1 MRSVAAVKKAA
12 QKSTQQSTQK
22 TAQTT
27 TQKSTQNSAQKSTQN
42 TAKAPAKY
50 DRKKMLRENVTAK
63 YFENFVESEAEKKIS
78 SYIQLPKD
86 YRPGDKWAGDWA
98 DIESGG
104 QTFFTFGCG
113 VCCLS
118 NILST
123 LGDKVIEPDDVFR
136 LVKTQTD
143 YNPDSGVGA
152 VSWGQLQTVCANAG
166 LKTALKVK
174 PNTLDEFRK
183 DVADSATTLVLVC
196 RENDDALWFYTKG
209 HYVNLWEYD
218 PENDT
223 VFVTDPSGLF
233 NRNRVMIEDVYNAL
247 KTRSSSQYMTVA
259 APASEN

>member
-1 MRSVAAVKKAA
+1 MKKLIIILTIFTFALSQPAIRSLAAVKTPAQNTA
-12 QKSTQQSTQK
+12 QKTQ
-22 TAQTT
+22 
-27 TQKSTQNSAQKSTQN
+27 TQN
-42 TAKAPAKY
+42 TAQNSVKY
-50 DRKKMLRENVTAK
+50 NRKKMLRENVTAK

-123 LGDKVIEPDDVFR
+123 LGDKVIEPDDMFR
-136 LVKTQTD
+136 LVKAQTD

-183 DVADSATTLVLVC
+183 DVADSVTTLVLVC

-233 NRNRVMIEDVYNAL
+233 NRNRVMVEDVYNAL